1 MSTITEESLEGAV
14 TNFAL
19 APREGK
25 MATLKVRIGRRAVEV
40 ENLRDMLKENL
51 SGLSNVLDLGQKEE
65 VEYKIFYLFYN

>member
-1 MSTITEESLEGAV
+1 MSTITEESLEEAV

-25 MATLKVRIGRRAVEV
+25 MATLKVRIGRWAVEV